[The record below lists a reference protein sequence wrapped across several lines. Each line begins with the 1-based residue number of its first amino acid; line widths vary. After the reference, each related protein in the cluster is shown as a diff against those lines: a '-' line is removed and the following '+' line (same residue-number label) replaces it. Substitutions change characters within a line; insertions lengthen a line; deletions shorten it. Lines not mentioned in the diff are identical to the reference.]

1 MSSTIILTLGMLKA
15 AGTLRSSR
23 RYRQR
28 RYCARGGALS
38 LHADIRKTSGN
49 ESSQKASGRVRSFRK
64 DRGQLEVASRDPP
77 LLSALPHDH
86 PSAILVGWRHAA
98 DPRVAEEN

>member
-1 MSSTIILTLGMLKA
+1 MTVGMPKA
-15 AGTLRSSR
+15 AGTLRSLR
-23 RYRQR
+23 RHRQR

-77 LLSALPHDH
+77 LLSALPHNH
-86 PSAILVGWRHAA
+86 LLPLLVGWRHAA
-98 DPRVAEEN
+98 DPRLGKEN